1 MEAAADSLDSTARSR
16 LDRLPVNR
24 AGAGDVLFRPGD
36 DAAGFVLVHDGRVG
50 VYLTGRSG
58 REILLYTVERGQTCI
73 QTTLGLLG
81 GEAYTGEGI
90 AETPVTFSVLPRGEF
105 LALMD
110 QSAAFRAFVF
120 RSFAG
125 RLNDVTRLLEQV
137 AFVKVEQRLARVLL
151 ERADSE
157 NVVRL
162 THQALA
168 SAIGSAREV
177 VSRRLEALRARD
189 LVELDRGE
197 IRLADRAG
205 LGALADGD

>member
-1 MEAAADSLDSTARSR
+1 MDVATDGLDAATKASLERLAVSRAD
-16 LDRLPVNR
+16 
-24 AGAGDVLFRPGD
+24 AGTVLFRPGD
-36 DAAGFVLVHDGRVG
+36 DAAGFVLVHEGRIG

-58 REILLYTVERGQTCI
+58 RDILLYSVERGQTCI

-90 AETPVTFSVLPRGEF
+90 AETPIAFSVLPRGDF
-105 LALMD
+105 MALMEN
-110 QSAAFRAFVF
+110 SAPFRAFVF

-137 AFVKVEQRLARVLL
+137 AFVRVEQRLARVLI
-151 ERADSE
+151 ERAGEDGT
-157 NVVRL
+157 VHL

-177 VSRRLEALRARD
+177 VSRRLEALRSRG
-189 LVELDRGE
+189 LVELDRGL
-197 IRLADRAG
+197 IRVADRPG
-205 LGALADGD
+205 LRHLAEGE